1 MNKQSGWAELAVLP
15 ALIAMAIM
23 LFAAGYTAGKL
34 TMLRMLRADAEATVF
49 LWRDYVADR
58 IGPGFDTHEEAGV
71 LPAGQA
77 TDLAPAGVPAQSRET
92 TSDVLSSVILDADGH
107 VVSPD
112 DLRPGQSFAFPDG
125 REQAAFR
132 TMLESGTLQY
142 LIPPAATPDEK
153 RTVFYVPFLSDGEVF
168 GGMRMDVDQTAA
180 TSLLNGSYSRRMSIN
195 GILGAVGFSAVLIIL
210 WHRIRDRRVAEDEI
224 RFLAL
229 HDTLTNLPNRA
240 RFNTC
245 LDTALERAREHG
257 TTLAVICID
266 VDNFKDI
273 NDTLG
278 HPVGDAV
285 LKSVAERILAAS
297 GPAATVARLSGDEFA
312 VFIEHIRDQPSVRR
326 AAERYL
332 RSTAIPHDVDGH
344 ELVSTV
350 SIGIALAPADGTD
363 AETLMKNAD
372 LALYDAKAN
381 GRNAARFFTVDMDED
396 LRQRRMIEEEMRK
409 GLGNNQFKVFYQPQF
424 DLRSGALTGYEA
436 LVRWDHPALG
446 AISPATFIPVAETC
460 GLIVPLG
467 EWVMRTA
474 CVAAAE
480 WEEPVK
486 LAVNLSAAQFRTGDV
501 ADMIERALYWSRLP
515 PERLEVEITETALLQ
530 NTETARATLN
540 RLRDL
545 GVTIAMDDFGTGY
558 SSLSYLSSFPIDKIK
573 IDRSFIQ
580 RLDEDQNTAE
590 IVNAIV
596 GLGQSL
602 DVKITAE
609 GVETHEQ
616 ARYLRRIGCDQAQ
629 GFLFGRPS
637 ESVERTV
644 PAVVELQESLK
655 KATG

>member
-1 MNKQSGWAELAVLP
+1 
-15 ALIAMAIM
+15 
-23 LFAAGYTAGKL
+23 
-34 TMLRMLRADAEATVF
+34 
-49 LWRDYVADR
+49 
-58 IGPGFDTHEEAGV
+58 
-71 LPAGQA
+71 
-77 TDLAPAGVPAQSRET
+77 
-92 TSDVLSSVILDADGH
+92 
-107 VVSPD
+107 
-112 DLRPGQSFAFPDG
+112 
-125 REQAAFR
+125 
-132 TMLESGTLQY
+132 
-142 LIPPAATPDEK
+142 
-153 RTVFYVPFLSDGEVF
+153 
-168 GGMRMDVDQTAA
+168 
-180 TSLLNGSYSRRMSIN
+180 
-195 GILGAVGFSAVLIIL
+195 
-210 WHRIRDRRVAEDEI
+210 
-224 RFLAL
+224 
-229 HDTLTNLPNRA
+229 
-240 RFNTC
+240 
-245 LDTALERAREHG
+245 
-257 TTLAVICID
+257 
-266 VDNFKDI
+266 
-273 NDTLG
+273 
-278 HPVGDAV
+278 
-285 LKSVAERILAAS
+285 
-297 GPAATVARLSGDEFA
+297 
-312 VFIEHIRDQPSVRR
+312 
-326 AAERYL
+326 
-332 RSTAIPHDVDGH
+332 
-344 ELVSTV
+344 
-350 SIGIALAPADGTD
+350 
-363 AETLMKNAD
+363 
-372 LALYDAKAN
+372 
-381 GRNAARFFTVDMDED
+381 
-396 LRQRRMIEEEMRK
+396 MIEEEMRK